1 MNLDAK
7 IPDKILANQIQ
18 EYIKEII
25 YQKNQV
31 GFIMGL
37 QGWF

>member
-7 IPDKILANQIQ
+7 IPDKILAHQIQ

-37 QGWF
+37 QG